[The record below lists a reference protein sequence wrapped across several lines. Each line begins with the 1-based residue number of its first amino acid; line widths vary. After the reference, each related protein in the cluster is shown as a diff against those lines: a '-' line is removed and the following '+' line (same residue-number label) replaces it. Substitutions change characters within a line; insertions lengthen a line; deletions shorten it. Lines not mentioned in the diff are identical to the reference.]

1 MLARALG
8 RWRSSDLIGWGRRS
22 DQGKSEEEGG
32 ESGELLCRLIE
43 GRDSNSW
50 VTRRAAPVGDANEDN
65 KHDRYDG
72 GREPQ
77 HSAPLFDIAEL
88 NLPSQLN
95 RPPRLP
101 RISACVALAIAGVV
115 IFATTARADDQ
126 AAVTAPTP
134 APTLNYR
141 TGLPTEH
148 EQLQLPQPAATQAID
163 AASVERLFDDWGGVQ
178 PWLLSRGINIQFNA
192 LTEFAANVSGGTH
205 LASSFANQ
213 LGFSTDVNWER
224 LAGITG
230 LSTHTII
237 VNRSGANTSHSFG
250 DNLLPAQEIYGS
262 GGNVALHL
270 VSAYAQETLYDGRFD
285 VALGRMNVEND
296 FASSSLYCGFMNNGL
311 CGDPKAL
318 PGGDIGHSAYPEGVW
333 ALRVRVKPTSD
344 TYVASGVYEV
354 NQGLY
359 TDKYFRS
366 GWKWFDTSQDSG
378 VYIPVEAAW
387 LPRLGP
393 DELPGHYK
401 LGFGYD
407 TSSTYKD
414 FTNSLAAAGVPGY
427 TAQFHTGNFQ
437 GWALADQMLIRNRPG
452 DDQGLIALAGF
463 IQNDPNNTQYARE
476 YYAALLD
483 RGFWDARPQDG
494 AGLLF
499 MYVDVSDRLAAVE
512 SIEQSLGLPLS
523 NNATGVQSHEAV
535 LEINYDIHVY
545 RGVHFQPDFQYV
557 FRPNAQAN
565 IHDAAVFGFR
575 ARVEF

>member
-1 MLARALG
+1 MLPHINRLRRLRITVLAL
-8 RWRSSDLIGWGRRS
+8 LVA
-22 DQGKSEEEGG
+22 GG
-32 ESGELLCRLIE
+32 SVFPA
-43 GRDSNSW
+43 S
-50 VTRRAAPVGDANEDN
+50 
-65 KHDRYDG
+65 
-72 GREPQ
+72 
-77 HSAPLFDIAEL
+77 
-88 NLPSQLN
+88 
-95 RPPRLP
+95 
-101 RISACVALAIAGVV
+101 
-115 IFATTARADDQ
+115 ARADDQ
-126 AAVTAPTP
+126 APAAAPAAVQP
-134 APTLNYR
+134 LRYG
-141 TGLPTEH
+141 TGLGMGH
-148 EQLQLPQPAATQAID
+148 ELTLPPALPPTQAID
-163 AASVERLFDDWGGVQ
+163 AAPVERLFDDWGGLQ
-178 PWLLSRGINIQFNA
+178 PFLQSRGVNLQFNA
-192 LTEFAANVSGGTH
+192 LTEFAGNVTGGTH
-205 LASSFANQ
+205 LGSSFANQ
-213 LGFSTDVNWER
+213 IGFSTDINWER
-224 LAGITG
+224 LAGLTG

-237 VNRSGANTSHSFG
+237 VNRSGSSLSHSIG
-250 DNLLPAQEIYGS
+250 DNLLPIQEIYGS
-262 GGNVALHL
+262 GGNVAFHL
-270 VSAYAQETLYDGRFD
+270 VSAYAQETLYDGQLD
-285 VALGRMNVEND
+285 IALGRMNVEND

-333 ALRVRVKPTSD
+333 SLRVRVKPTSD

-387 LPRLGP
+387 LPRFGP

-414 FTNSLAAAGVPGY
+414 FTNPLAVAGVPGY
-427 TAQFHTGNFQ
+427 TTQFHTGNFQ

-463 IQNDPNNTQYARE
+463 IQNDPNNTQYARQ

-483 RGFWDARPQDG
+483 RGFWDARPRDG
-494 AGLLF
+494 AGILF
-499 MYVDVSDRLAAVE
+499 LYVDVSDRLAAVE

-523 NNATGVQSHEAV
+523 NNATGVQSHEMI
-535 LEINYDIHVY
+535 LELNYDVHVY

-557 FRPNAQAN
+557 FRPNAQSN
-565 IHDAAVFGFR
+565 IHDAAVLGFR